1 MKATCGDRVHMK
13 SILAIGE
20 LGSFS
25 NIYKASLVCMMAG
38 SDFIKTST
46 GKEGVNATL
55 PVGLIMCRQIE
66 LLTRHN
72 DDGFKSLLIPF
83 CKYERNIN
91 YFYVLELYVTIMKE
105 LDLLLDLNLLEEYA
119 QQKMHVHG

>member
-1 MKATCGDRVHMK
+1 MK

-25 NIYKASLVCMMAG
+25 NVYKASLVCMMAG

-55 PVGLIMCRQIE
+55 PVGLIMCRYVE
-66 LLTRHN
+66 LLM
-72 DDGFKSLLIPF
+72 K
-83 CKYERNIN
+83 RNS
-91 YFYVLELYVTIMKE
+91 
-105 LDLLLDLNLLEEYA
+105 
-119 QQKMHVHG
+119 

>member
-1 MKATCGDRVHMK
+1 MKNDWQALYDEVKAMKATCGDQIHMK

-25 NIYKASLVCMMAG
+25 NVYKASLVCMMAG

-55 PVGLIMCRQIE
+55 PVGLIMCRSIE
-66 LLTRHN
+66 FLMLK
-72 DDGFKSLLIPF
+72 GS
-83 CKYERNIN
+83 
-91 YFYVLELYVTIMKE
+91 
-105 LDLLLDLNLLEEYA
+105 
-119 QQKMHVHG
+119 